1 MSRVGQC
8 PLGVQCENGRM
19 KAISLTETGGP
30 DVLELREVDEPIPG
44 AGEVLVKLECAGV
57 NYIDVYHREGRYSL
71 ELPFTLGQE
80 GAGVIT
86 SLGEGVTGWSVGDRV
101 CWSMSGGSY
110 AEYARVPAARLAA
123 IPEGLPSKTAAAALL
138 QGLTAHYLTTSV
150 YPVEPGTV
158 TVVHA
163 AAGGVGLLL
172 SQMIS
177 AKGGTVIGTTS
188 SEEKAQR
195 AREYGAQ
202 HVIRYDEVDWVA
214 EVRSMVG
221 EHGVDVVYD
230 GVGADTFEGGL
241 LALRPRGTMAL
252 FGASSGAV
260 PPFDLQR
267 LSPLGSLNLTR
278 PSLQHFIDDPEEFR
292 WRVSELFDSILLGDL
307 TVTIAAEF
315 PLAEAAQAHRAL
327 QSRNYSGKIVL
338 TP

>member
-1 MSRVGQC
+1 
-8 PLGVQCENGRM
+8 M

-30 DVLELREVDEPIPG
+30 DVLELREVDLPVPG
-44 AGEVLVKLECAGV
+44 DGEVLVKLECAGV
-57 NYIDVYHREGRYSL
+57 NYIDVYHREGRYPL

-80 GAGVIT
+80 GAGVIAA
-86 SLGEGVTGWSVGDRV
+86 LGERVTGWSVGDRV

-110 AEYARVPAARLAA
+110 AEYAQVPAGRLAG
-123 IPEGLPSKTAAAALL
+123 IPEGLDSKTAAAALL

-195 AREYGAQ
+195 AREHGAH

-214 EVRSMVG
+214 AVRSLVG

-241 LALRPRGTMAL
+241 SVLRPRGVMAL

-260 PPFDLQR
+260 PPFDFQR
-267 LSPLGSLNLTR
+267 LSPLGSLNVTR
-278 PSLQHFIDDPEEFR
+278 PSLQHFIDDSDEFQ
-292 WRVSELFDSILLGDL
+292 WRVSELFDSIISGDL
-307 TVTIAAEF
+307 AITIAAEF
-315 PLAEAAQAHRAL
+315 PLADAAGAHRAL
-327 QSRNYSGKIVL
+327 QSRNYSGKILL